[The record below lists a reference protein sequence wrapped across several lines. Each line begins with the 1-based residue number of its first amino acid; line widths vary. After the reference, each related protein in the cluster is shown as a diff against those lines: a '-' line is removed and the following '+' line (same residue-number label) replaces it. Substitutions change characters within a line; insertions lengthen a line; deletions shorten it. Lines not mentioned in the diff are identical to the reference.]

1 MYWATGSARVLAVEP
16 SLLKLDKADEEEL
29 EVVLPSHHEQ
39 QQQVH
44 PQQQSQETQ
53 AQIQSRIVKH
63 VGSGIVGIARNEQ
76 GSMWATITRESV
88 QLWVHR
94 PIGVISKVV
103 RTPKSLLDHGGNER
117 ILWKP
122 DSSMLVIVT
131 DQSFLHLYKIA
142 PSNDEAGA
150 SYQFS
155 NSKSYAMG
163 PGEGVGFP
171 DLSIKF
177 KMTIKMEAGVSC
189 LLSLENEIVV
199 ATLRPPAIQLI
210 PWTGKVNVK
219 TILIR
224 QLNFLLDKTVSIVSM
239 ARFMRSTT
247 QIWCT
252 SDGKAY
258 IAYYTPN
265 LKDSGSPSSTN
276 SEGESW
282 YGFCFHGNP
291 EGFDQQDA
299 GVIAASNPS
308 FNLLAIGTRGGDVR
322 LYKSGEHSGQW
333 LFSHKL
339 ALKESQGY
347 SHGRTDRIVSLSW
360 TSDGHALAVGQENR
374 CPSVWSVYG
383 AKLFPTGSHDLPSL
397 RYATDDPY
405 LLGTRHLFWAAGNM
419 DLMVLGK
426 DDSSLFYYALPFARA
441 LASVQN
447 QLTSAPQGL
456 LHLNDRVLVYS
467 EGHRRDVA
475 STINPDTFVWNN
487 VMVPPVYTS
496 DNWPIRYSSLTP
508 DGRYLAV
515 AGRRGLAHFN
525 LHTCR
530 WKLFGNWQQE
540 QSFRVQGGMAWFK
553 NILIVGCETVADH
566 RTELRLYPREANLDN
581 NDVVFTEQFEHRITQ
596 LSVWKSSLLVYT
608 ANNTLY
614 CYSLGSAKMINL
626 ELVWKTSL
634 QDIVESPSLL
644 KSISILT
651 ADQPDGTKST
661 HITLLV
667 DGRMYFLRPEFLPD
681 GNIRLSFRQISNNIE
696 YYWITRSTSDVADYS
711 LWAFNGQKMK
721 MWWNVFGPGDSERSL
736 VNFVKSDYLELTPE
750 FYPLAILPERGIILG
765 LEPEISVHK
774 PRAMALFKI
783 GTKTHLFLQTIL
795 RHLLAQPASRV
806 LSSSSSSSEHAG
818 AAGGV
823 VGGHEGGS
831 TRGMS
836 HRSSSGGNGGG
847 EWAAYH
853 FAKHYQ
859 ELGYFGHALEM
870 LLHNVL
876 EDEAES
882 EIGFDEGAVL
892 PKVVQFLQ
900 QFPTLFLEVVVSCAR
915 KTEVALWEY
924 LFTIVGNPK
933 DLFEQCLAS
942 DQLKTATSYL
952 LILHTLEPLQHT
964 TSQDT
969 VRLLERTLQAQD
981 YELCKELVRF
991 LNSIDT
997 TGATLQQALSMVS
1010 VSI

>member
-29 EVVLPSHHEQ
+29 EVVLPSQHEQ
-39 QQQVH
+39 QQSHQQQHSH
-44 PQQQSQETQ
+44 PQETH
-53 AQIQSRIVKH
+53 AQIQSRIVKQ

-76 GSMWATITRESV
+76 GTMWATITRESV

-94 PIGVISKVV
+94 
-103 RTPKSLLDHGGNER
+103 
-117 ILWKP
+117 
-122 DSSMLVIVT
+122 T
-131 DQSFLHLYKIA
+131 DQSFLHLYKIG
-142 PSNDEAGA
+142 PNGNEAGA
-150 SYQFS
+150 CYQYS

-171 DLSIKF
+171 DLAIKF

-199 ATLRPPAIQLI
+199 ATQRPPAIQLI

-219 TILIR
+219 TVLIR
-224 QLNFLLDKTVSIVSM
+224 QLNFLLDKTVTIVSM
-239 ARFMRSTT
+239 SRFARSTT

-258 IAYYTPN
+258 IAYYTPII
-265 LKDSGSPSSTN
+265 KESGSPSSTN
-276 SEGESW
+276 SDGESW

-299 GVIAASNPS
+299 GVVAASNPTY
-308 FNLLAIGTRGGDVR
+308 NLLAIGTRGGDVR
-322 LYKSGEHSGQW
+322 LYKSGEHAGQW
-333 LFSHKL
+333 VFSHKL

-347 SHGRTDRIVSLSW
+347 SYGKTDRIVSLSW
-360 TSDGHALAVGQENR
+360 SSDGNALAVGQENR

-383 AKLFPTGSHDLPSL
+383 AKLFPTGPHDLPSL
-397 RYATDDPY
+397 KYAIDDPY
-405 LLGTRHLFWAAGNM
+405 LQGTRSLFWSAGNM
-419 DLMVLGK
+419 DLILLSK
-426 DDSSLFYYALPFARA
+426 DDSNLNFYAIPFAKA
-441 LASVQN
+441 LSSVQN

-487 VMVPPVYTS
+487 VMVPPVYMS
-496 DNWPIRYSSLTP
+496 DNWPIRYSCLTH

-515 AGRRGLAHFN
+515 AGRRGLAHYN

-566 RTELRLYPREANLDN
+566 RSELRLYSRESNLDN
-581 NDVVFTEQFEHRITQ
+581 NDIIFTEQFEYRITQ

-614 CYSLGSAKMINL
+614 CYSLGSTKMINL
-626 ELVWKTSL
+626 ELMWKTSL
-634 QDIVESPSLL
+634 QDIVEAPSLL

-651 ADQPDGTKST
+651 AEQPDGTKST

-681 GNIRLSFRQISNNIE
+681 SNVRLSFRQIANNIE

-721 MWWNVFGPGDSERSL
+721 MWWNVFGPGDGERSL
-736 VNFVKSDYLELTPE
+736 VNFAKNDFLELSPE

-774 PRAMALFKI
+774 PRSLALFKI

-795 RHLLAQPASRV
+795 RHLLAQPT
-806 LSSSSSSSEHAG
+806 SSSSGENS
-818 AAGGV
+818 
-823 VGGHEGGS
+823 
-831 TRGMS
+831 
-836 HRSSSGGNGGG
+836 G

-859 ELGYFGHALEM
+859 ELGYFGHALEI

-997 TGATLQQALSMVS
+997 SGATLQQALSMVS